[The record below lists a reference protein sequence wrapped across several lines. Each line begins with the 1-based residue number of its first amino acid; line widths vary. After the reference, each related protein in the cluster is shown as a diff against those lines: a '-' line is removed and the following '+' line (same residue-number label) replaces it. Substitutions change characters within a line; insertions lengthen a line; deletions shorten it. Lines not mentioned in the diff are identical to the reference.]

1 MHNNYYFL
9 RQLTPCLTEILLG
22 SRLQEAFSQNRDE
35 LVLEFALAS
44 SARKPFYLKAYLD
57 SKFCCLQIPERF
69 HRAKKNSVDL
79 FPEVQNAEVTQIR
92 QFENERSFAIYLQS
106 ADGTS
111 YQLLF
116 KMHGNRA
123 NVILFQEEK
132 QVVALFKNA
141 LAKDTT
147 LRLGELDRALD
158 TTYEHFEQAMGKL
171 SAVYPTLGKIPK
183 LYLQGRNYDAL
194 PRVQQWELLQ
204 QTIRQLEQP
213 KAFLVTSVQED
224 IALSLLPT
232 GAVQSAFSDPIA
244 ALNVFFLTYI
254 REVHQQSLKKQLTQ
268 RLTKEKKQTESY
280 WQKARQRIGQLTSGL
295 SYQQTADLIMA
306 NLHALSSNTK
316 QAEVFDFYHQQPAV
330 ISLNPRLSPQKN
342 AENYYRKAK
351 NQKIELAQ
359 AQAAEK
365 RSEERLNAIA
375 GHLSAIASIDNPQE
389 LQAYA
394 DKHRLLP
401 TASAAVAALPYHRTQ
416 IAGYDVFIGKSAK
429 SNDALLRE
437 QARKDDLWLHAKDV
451 SGSHVLIKKQGN
463 QPIPRPVIELAARWA
478 AYASKRKHD
487 SLAPVIYT
495 PCKYVR
501 KGKNMPPGA
510 VRVEREEVIL
520 VEPKAF
526 SGQNDV

>member
-9 RQLTPCLTEILLG
+9 RQLTPRLTEILLG
-22 SRLQEAFSQNRDE
+22 SRLRAAFSQNRDE
-35 LVLEFALAS
+35 LVLEFALPDPA
-44 SARKPFYLKAYLD
+44 ARSFYLKAYLD
-57 SKFCCLQIPERF
+57 PKFCCLQVPERF

-79 FPEVQNAEVTQIR
+79 FPEVQHAAVTRVR

-106 ADGTS
+106 ADGAS

-123 NVILFQEEK
+123 NVVLFRKE

-141 LAKDTT
+141 LAKDAA
-147 LRLGELDRALD
+147 LQLAGLDRSLEP
-158 TTYEHFEQAMGKL
+158 TYEQFEQASGKP

-183 LYLQGRNYDAL
+183 HYLQSQDYDTL
-194 PRVQQWELLQ
+194 PRAQQWELLQ
-204 QTIRQLEQP
+204 ETVRQLEAPQ
-213 KAFLVTSVQED
+213 KFLVTIVQDE
-224 IALSLLPT
+224 IALSLLNF
-232 GAVQSAFSDPIA
+232 GEVQSSHDDPVA
-244 ALNVFFLTYI
+244 ALNAFFHTYI
-254 REVHQQSLKKQLTQ
+254 RDAHQLTLRKQLTQ
-268 RLTKEKKQTESY
+268 RLNKEKKQTESY
-280 WQKARQRIGQLTSGL
+280 GQKTQQRIRQLTSGL

-306 NLHALSSNTK
+306 NLHALPSNNM

-351 NQKIELAQ
+351 NQKIELGQ
-359 AQAAEK
+359 AEAAAE
-365 RSEERLNAIA
+365 RSEQRLATIAAHLNAIA
-375 GHLSAIASIDNPQE
+375 AMDSPQE

-394 DKHRLLP
+394 EEHKLL
-401 TASAAVAALPYHRTQ
+401 TTTTTSAAALPYHRTH
-416 IAGYDVFIGKSAK
+416 IEGFDVFIGKSAK

-451 SGSHVLIKKQGN
+451 SGSHVLIKRRDN
-463 QPIPRPVIELAARWA
+463 QPFPRPVIELAARWA

-526 SGQNDV
+526 SNISI

>member
-1 MHNNYYFL
+1 M
-9 RQLTPCLTEILLG
+9 
-22 SRLQEAFSQNRDE
+22 
-35 LVLEFALAS
+35 
-44 SARKPFYLKAYLD
+44 
-57 SKFCCLQIPERF
+57 
-69 HRAKKNSVDL
+69 
-79 FPEVQNAEVTQIR
+79 
-92 QFENERSFAIYLQS
+92 QS
-106 ADGTS
+106 ADGIS

-123 NVILFQEEK
+123 NVILFREQ

-141 LAKDTT
+141 LAKDAT
-147 LRLGELDRALD
+147 LRLDELDRALD

-183 LYLQGRNYDAL
+183 QYLQERNYDAL
-194 PRVQQWELLQ
+194 LRAQQWDLLQ

-213 KAFLVTSVQED
+213 KEFLVTSVQDET
-224 IALSLLPT
+224 ALSLLPLGEMHST
-232 GAVQSAFSDPIA
+232 FNDPIV
-244 ALNVFFLTYI
+244 ALNAFFLTYI
-254 REVHQQSLKKQLTQ
+254 RESHQLALKKQLTQ
-268 RLTKEKKQTESY
+268 RLSKEKKQTESY
-280 WQKARQRIGQLTSGL
+280 LQKARQRIGQLTSGL

-351 NQKIELAQ
+351 NQKIELEQ
-359 AQAAEK
+359 AQLAQE
-365 RSEERLNAIA
+365 RSKERLATITA
-375 GHLSAIASIDNPQE
+375 HLTAIASMDDPQK

-394 DKHRLLP
+394 DEHQMLARSS
-401 TASAAVAALPYHRTQ
+401 ASVAALPYHRTQ
-416 IAGYDVFIGKSAK
+416 IEGFDVFIGKSAK

-451 SGSHVLIKKQGN
+451 SGSHVLIKQRGN
-463 QPIPRPVIELAARWA
+463 QPFPRPVIELAAQWA

-526 SGQNDV
+526 SDT

>member
-9 RQLTPCLTEILLG
+9 RQLTPRLAEILLG
-22 SRLQEAFSQNRDE
+22 GRLQEAFSQNRDE
-35 LVLEFALAS
+35 LILEFALTNPA
-44 SARKPFYLKAYLD
+44 ARSFYLKAYLD
-57 SKFCCLQIPERF
+57 PKFCCLQVPERF

-79 FPEVQNAEVTQIR
+79 FPEVQHAEVTQVR

-123 NVILFQEEK
+123 NVILFREQ

-141 LAKDTT
+141 LAKDAI
-147 LRLGELDRALD
+147 LRLDELDRTLY
-158 TTYEHFEQAMGKL
+158 TTYEHFEQAMSKL

-183 LYLQGRNYDAL
+183 QYLQERNYDAL
-194 PRVQQWELLQ
+194 PRAQQWDLLQ
-204 QTIRQLEQP
+204 QTIRQLERP
-213 KAFLVTSVQED
+213 KAFLVTSVQDE
-224 IALSLLPT
+224 IALSLLPLGEMHST
-232 GAVQSAFSDPIA
+232 FNDPIA
-244 ALNVFFLTYI
+244 ALNAFFLTYI
-254 REVHQQSLKKQLTQ
+254 RESHQLALKKQLAQ
-268 RLTKEKKQTESY
+268 RLSKEKKQTESY
-280 WQKARQRIGQLTSGL
+280 LQKARQRIEQLTSGL

-316 QAEVFDFYHQQPAV
+316 QAEVFDFYHQQPTV

-351 NQKIELAQ
+351 NQKIELGQ
-359 AQAAEK
+359 TEAAAK
-365 RSEERLNAIA
+365 RSEQRLAAIA
-375 GHLSAIASIDNPQE
+375 AHLSAIASMDSPQE

-394 DKHRLLP
+394 EEHKLL
-401 TASAAVAALPYHRTQ
+401 TTTTSSVAALPYHHTQ
-416 IAGYDVFIGKSAK
+416 IEGYDVFIGKSAK

-501 KGKNMPPGA
+501 KGKNMPAGA

-520 VEPKAF
+520 VEPKSF
-526 SGQNDV
+526 SDTSI